1 MAQRKSERLRR
12 KATSGAQAALP
23 GEKVGAQPFP
33 IASASSS
40 TFTTVFQFRA
50 VPMLLV
56 WSIVVLLVFPF
67 AAKSPW
73 TVLPSVLAVGT
84 MGALATVLQ
93 AHLMDVAREAQT
105 LAAASNHSAF
115 NFANALG
122 PWLGGMAITAGYGW
136 TSTGIVGAATA
147 VCGLLIYAWA
157 RADLRR
163 SEAVALDE
171 AAQG

>member
-1 MAQRKSERLRR
+1 
-12 KATSGAQAALP
+12 
-23 GEKVGAQPFP
+23 
-33 IASASSS
+33 
-40 TFTTVFQFRA
+40 
-50 VPMLLV
+50 MLLV

-73 TVLPSVLAVGT
+73 TVLPAVLAVGT

-122 PWLGGMAITAGYGW
+122 PWLGGMAITAGFGW
-136 TSTGIVGAATA
+136 TSTGVVGAATA
-147 VCGLLIYAWA
+147 VGGLLIYAWA
-157 RADLRR
+157 RADQRR
-163 SEAVALDE
+163 SEALAVNE
-171 AAQG
+171 AA